1 MNEITDLP
9 FRYRAV
15 VRPEKSPFTTRQIG
29 FLIVLIWMIS
39 LLLVLPYVLALKEED
54 NTCFEAWRSETLRE
68 MYTIGLFVFQYALPL
83 TIIAVAYY
91 RVVLRLRKQATRMT
105 RNYVIMMRQPQSTLS
120 QDNWTLVTGLVKK
133 GSDNEPVAS
142 PLSGT
147 APSPVNAGQVT
158 RETSMLQHPE
168 GKHFKE
174 NNYPTLHGEN
184 KLSYDSPLTEVRFAY
199 RNKRK
204 EPLVALN
211 DQERQKEARRLEHNT
226 KIVKMLLSVVLS
238 YALCLLPNQVAWLW
252 SEFGDGRK
260 WQHMKELLIFGSI
273 MVYIN
278 SSVNPLLYA
287 GMNADFRKE
296 FGRILRCQRIERPQ
310 EQVEK

>member
-1 MNEITDLP
+1 M
-9 FRYRAV
+9 
-15 VRPEKSPFTTRQIG
+15 VRPEKSPFTTRQTG

-54 NTCFEAWRSETLRE
+54 NTCFEAWRSETFRE

-83 TIIAVAYY
+83 TIVAVAYY

-105 RNYVIMMRQPQSTLS
+105 RNYAILMKQPPSTLS

-158 RETSMLQHPE
+158 RETCMLQHPE

-174 NNYPTLHGEN
+174 NNYRTPQREN
-184 KLSYDSPLTEVRFAY
+184 KLSYDSPRTTIRFAN
-199 RNKRK
+199 RNKRGR
-204 EPLVALN
+204 ALSCLKRPRKT
-211 DQERQKEARRLEHNT
+211 ERSKTVRTQ
-226 KIVKMLLSVVLS
+226 
-238 YALCLLPNQVAWLW
+238 Y
-252 SEFGDGRK
+252 
-260 WQHMKELLIFGSI
+260 
-273 MVYIN
+273 
-278 SSVNPLLYA
+278 
-287 GMNADFRKE
+287 
-296 FGRILRCQRIERPQ
+296 
-310 EQVEK
+310 